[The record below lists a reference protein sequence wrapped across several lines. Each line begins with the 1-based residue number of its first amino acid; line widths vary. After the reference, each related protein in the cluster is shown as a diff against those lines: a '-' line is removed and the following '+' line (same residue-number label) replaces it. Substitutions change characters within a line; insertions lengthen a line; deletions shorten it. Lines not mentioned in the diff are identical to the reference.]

1 MVIFVNHRVTFFT
14 TFLLQK
20 FNWVD
25 IAIIF
30 DSDSYSPGHQGR
42 SLQVRQGLEVI
53 KLEFIPKLKVKRNDC
68 VRKQPIIA
76 LYFEYETVF
85 KFYNPEARDKKYNAF
100 LK

>member
-20 FNWVD
+20 FNWMD

-53 KLEFIPKLKVKRNDC
+53 KLEFIPKLKVKRNDWLFADKC
-68 VRKQPIIA
+68 LQAANHCA
-76 LYFEYETVF
+76 LF
-85 KFYNPEARDKKYNAF
+85 
-100 LK
+100 